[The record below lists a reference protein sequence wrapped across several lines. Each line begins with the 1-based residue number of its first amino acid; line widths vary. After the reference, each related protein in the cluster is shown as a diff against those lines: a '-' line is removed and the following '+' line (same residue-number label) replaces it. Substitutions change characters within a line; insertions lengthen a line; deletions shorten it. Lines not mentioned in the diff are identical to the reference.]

1 MYGPNPRYKLYR
13 LIHILLEIDRFCEAQ
28 LGSTEEKMIEK
39 YFVMNVIQSAMQ
51 ERLSFDQFRIAPY
64 GSTISGFSN
73 KYSDL
78 DMCLMNLDGQQY
90 PNFDSWKTTATGIL
104 SQLYQALNTRGIVM
118 PDVKVQVEILKL
130 HRSLQIIQKCKS
142 IIRGIEGHKLVK
154 ARHPI
159 IVSKYNYMDMEF
171 DLSYSDPSV
180 VEMSRLHNL
189 YASESENIR
198 RMISILRIWAKV
210 NNLTEHGLT
219 KKLTPYIL
227 TQARLFHL

>member
-118 PDVKVQVEILKL
+118 PDVKVQVRIQRK
-130 HRSLQIIQKCKS
+130 LQIRCSQ
-142 IIRGIEGHKLVK
+142 IRDKVPYWTTNRETANKGL
-154 ARHPI
+154 
-159 IVSKYNYMDMEF
+159 SKI
-171 DLSYSDPSV
+171 P
-180 VEMSRLHNL
+180 
-189 YASESENIR
+189 
-198 RMISILRIWAKV
+198 
-210 NNLTEHGLT
+210 
-219 KKLTPYIL
+219 
-227 TQARLFHL
+227 